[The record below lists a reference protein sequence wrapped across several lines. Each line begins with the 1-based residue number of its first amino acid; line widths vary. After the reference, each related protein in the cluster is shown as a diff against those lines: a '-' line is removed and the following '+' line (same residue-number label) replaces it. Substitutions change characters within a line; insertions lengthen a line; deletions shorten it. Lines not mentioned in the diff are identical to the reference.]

1 MNAIEMEDLYE
12 EKTTKIRPYKWSS
25 WGIEIYTREREGK
38 TEYAYIIEEQK
49 WVEIEIKGDYTLMP
63 VEQHPTIAPL
73 FADRDDTTNM
83 YFVIDGMSSNYWADD
98 GYINIEFLEQHLKT
112 EYATLAEQDGGD
124 DHFNE
129 RERLYEMGFKDDE
142 DSFRHVLQCKLGE

>member
-1 MNAIEMEDLYE
+1 M

-63 VEQHPTIAPL
+63 VEQHPTIASL
-73 FADRDDTTNM
+73 FADPYDTTDM

-112 EYATLAEQDGGD
+112 EYATLAEQDGGEG
-124 DHFNE
+124 HFNE

-142 DSFRHVLQCKLGE
+142 DSFRHVLKFKQCKLGE

>member
-1 MNAIEMEDLYE
+1 M
-12 EKTTKIRPYKWSS
+12 EKTSAIRPYKWSS
-25 WGIEIYTREREGK
+25 WGIEVYTREREGK

-49 WVEIEIKGDYTLMP
+49 WIEIEMEGDYTLMP

-73 FADRDDTTNM
+73 FANPDDTANL
-83 YFVIDGMSSNYWADD
+83 YFVIDGRSFDAYPE
-98 GYINIEFLEQHLKT
+98 GGHVNIEFLEQHLKT

-124 DHFNE
+124 DHYNE

-142 DSFRHVLQCKLGE
+142 DSFRHVIQFKQRKLGE

>member
-1 MNAIEMEDLYE
+1 MSKIE
-12 EKTTKIRPYKWSS
+12 TTKIRPYKWSS
-25 WGIEIYTREREGK
+25 WGIEIYTREQDDGYGNLT

-98 GYINIEFLEQHLKT
+98 AYINIKFLEQHLKT
-112 EYATLAEQDGGD
+112 EYDTLAEQDGED
-124 DHFNE
+124 FNE
-129 RERLYEMGFKDDE
+129 RELLYKMGFRDDE
-142 DSFRHVLQCKLGE
+142 DSFRHVLQFKQCKLGE

>member
-1 MNAIEMEDLYE
+1 M

-63 VEQHPTIAPL
+63 VKQHPTIAPL
-73 FADRDDTTNM
+73 FADPDDTTDM

-129 RERLYEMGFKDDE
+129 RERLYKMGFKDDE
-142 DSFRHVLQCKLGE
+142 DSFRHVLQFNQRKLGE